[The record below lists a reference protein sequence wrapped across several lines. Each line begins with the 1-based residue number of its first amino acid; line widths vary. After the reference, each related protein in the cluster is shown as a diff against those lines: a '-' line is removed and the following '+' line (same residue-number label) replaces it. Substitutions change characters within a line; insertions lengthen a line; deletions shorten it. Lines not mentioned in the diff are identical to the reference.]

1 MNRSVAFV
9 SLGAALLA
17 GPAAQAQ
24 QNPVQPPSPLFMTH
38 DMLEFTIEAPFKKVF
53 RERSQE
59 SEQFPAVLTY
69 QDGGEQVSLNLKVN
83 TRGRFRLQKRTCNF
97 PPIQLD
103 LQKDSVAGT
112 IFAGLNK
119 IKLVTHCQSGRDQY
133 EQYVFQEYLIYR
145 AFNLF
150 SDLSFRV
157 RLARITYID
166 NEEEKDPLTRY
177 AFLIEH
183 KDNLAARTGWE
194 ILKIP
199 QVGPDYFEQDNLN
212 MVSVFQFLIGNT
224 DVSLFQAAPGENECC
239 HNAKALGA
247 MAGPVFSV
255 PYDFDMS
262 GIINTR
268 YSEVNREMVPIRNVR
283 QRFFRGRCVPPD
295 QMARTLQVF
304 NQHQDA
310 IYALYAEQAQLDE
323 KVREKTI
330 EYLDDFYE
338 IINDDKKV
346 DREIVRDC
354 RRI

>member
-1 MNRSVAFV
+1 MKRSVGFV
-9 SLGAALLA
+9 WLGTVLLV

-24 QNPVQPPSPLFMTH
+24 QNPVQPPTPLFTSH
-38 DMLEFTIEAPFKKVF
+38 DVLELTIEAPFKKVF
-53 RERSQE
+53 RERGQE

-103 LQKDSVAGT
+103 LQKDSVAET
-112 IFAGLNK
+112 IFAGQNK
-119 IKLVTHCQSGRDQY
+119 IKLVTHCQSGREEY
-133 EQYVFQEYLIYR
+133 EQYVFQEYLVYR

-150 SDLSFRV
+150 SDMSFRV
-157 RLARITYID
+157 RLAHITYVD
-166 NEEEKDPLTRY
+166 TEENKDPLTKY

-183 KDNLAARTGWE
+183 KDELAARTGWE
-194 ILKIP
+194 ILGIP
-199 QVGPDYFEQDNLN
+199 QVPPDYFEQDNLN
-212 MVSVFQFLIGNT
+212 VVAVFQFLIGNT
-224 DVSLFQAAPGENECC
+224 DFSSFQAAPGETECC
-239 HNAKALGA
+239 HNAKALGS

-268 YSEVNREMVPIRNVR
+268 YSEVSEKVPIRDVR

-304 NQHQDA
+304 QEQKDA
-310 IYALYAEQAQLDE
+310 VYALYMEQPQLDE

-338 IINDDKKV
+338 IIDDDRKV
-346 DREIVRDC
+346 EREIVRDC

>member
-24 QNPVQPPSPLFMTH
+24 QNPVQSPGPLFMAH
-38 DMLEFTIEAPFKKVF
+38 DVLEFTIEAPFKKVF

-69 QDGGEQVSLNLKVN
+69 QDGGEQVTLNLKVN
-83 TRGRFRLQKRTCNF
+83 TRGRFRLRKRTCNF

-112 IFAGLNK
+112 IFAGQNK

-133 EQYVFQEYLIYR
+133 EQYVIQEYLVYR
-145 AFNLF
+145 AYNLF
-150 SDLSFRV
+150 SDMSFRV
-157 RLARITYID
+157 RLAHITYID
-166 NEEEKDPLTRY
+166 NEENKDPLTKY

-183 KDNLAARTGWE
+183 KDDLAARTGWE
-194 ILKIP
+194 ILEIP
-199 QVGPDYFEQDNLN
+199 LVPPDYFEQDNLN
-212 MVSVFQFLIGNT
+212 AVSVFQFLIGNT
-224 DVSLFQAAPGENECC
+224 DISLFQAAPGEDECC
-239 HNAKALGA
+239 HNAKALGS

-262 GIINTR
+262 GIVNTR
-268 YSEVNREMVPIRNVR
+268 YSEVPEKLGIRNVR
-283 QRFFRGRCVPPD
+283 QRLYRGHCVPPD
-295 QMARTLQVF
+295 QMARTIQMF
-304 NQHQDA
+304 KEQKDA
-310 IYALYAEQAQLDE
+310 LYALYMEQEQLDE
-323 KVREKTI
+323 KVRKKTI

-338 IINDDKKV
+338 IINNDRKLE
-346 DREIVRDC
+346 REIVDDC
-354 RRI
+354 RHM

>member
-24 QNPVQPPSPLFMTH
+24 QNPVQPPSPLFMAH
-38 DMLEFTIEAPFKKVF
+38 DVLEFTIEAPFKKVF

-69 QDGGEQVSLNLKVN
+69 QDGGEQVTLNLKVN

-166 NEEEKDPLTRY
+166 NEEEKDPLMKY

-194 ILKIP
+194 ILDIP
-199 QVGPDYFEQDNLN
+199 QVPPDYFDQDNLN
-212 MVSVFQFLIGNT
+212 TVAVFQYLIGNT
-224 DVSLFQAAPGENECC
+224 DVSLFEAAPGETECC
-239 HNAKALGA
+239 HNAKALGS

-268 YSEVNREMVPIRNVR
+268 YSQVAEGLPIRNVR
-283 QRFFRGRCVPPD
+283 QRLFRGRCVTPD
-295 QMARTLQVF
+295 QMARTIQVF
-304 NQHQDA
+304 KDQKDA
-310 IYALYAEQAQLDE
+310 VYTLYMDQPQLDE

-330 EYLDDFYE
+330 DYLDDFYE
-338 IINDDKKV
+338 IINDDRKV
-346 DREIVRDC
+346 QREIVRDC

>member
-1 MNRSVAFV
+1 MKRSVGFV
-9 SLGAALLA
+9 SLAAALLV
-17 GPAAQAQ
+17 GPAAQAR
-24 QNPVQPPSPLFMTH
+24 QNLVQPPTPLFMAH
-38 DMLEFTIEAPFKKVF
+38 DVLELTIEAPFKKVF

-59 SEQFPAVLTY
+59 PEQFPAVLTY
-69 QDGGEQVSLNLKVN
+69 QDGGEQVTLNLKVN

-112 IFAGLNK
+112 IFAGQNK
-119 IKLVTHCQSGRDQY
+119 IKLVTHCQNGRDQY

-150 SDLSFRV
+150 SDMSFRV
-157 RLARITYID
+157 RLAHITYVD
-166 NEEEKDPLTRY
+166 NEEDKDPLTKY

-183 KDNLAARTGWE
+183 KDDLAARTGWE
-194 ILKIP
+194 ILDIP
-199 QVGPDYFEQDNLN
+199 QVLPDYFEQDNLN
-212 MVSVFQFLIGNT
+212 TVAVFQYFIGNT

-239 HNAKALGA
+239 HNAKALGS

-268 YSEVNREMVPIRNVR
+268 YAEVNRDMVPIRNVR
-283 QRFFRGRCVPPD
+283 QRYFRGRCVPPE

-304 NQHQDA
+304 NEHKDA
-310 IYALYAEQAQLDE
+310 IYALYMEQAELDE

-338 IINDDKKV
+338 IIDDDRKV

-354 RRI
+354 RNI